1 MQEKYNEGF
10 YSSLFGFSNRI
21 SSYLE
26 KLDKET
32 IKNIEEIRLRENQ
45 RISLTVNGKS
55 RFLDIIAFKEDI
67 EESFLRFCKYSV
79 YSHEEEIKEGYI
91 SLENGNRLGF
101 GATAVLKNNQITS
114 FRDIKSLNLRISKEI
129 LGSADDFLRQ
139 YNGGGALLF
148 GPPGCG
154 KTTALRD
161 IARQINLRVVIVDTR
176 GEIARGNFGEETD
189 VLYMVPKE
197 KGIQIAIKTLNPELI
212 IFDEIGTVL
221 EASAVI
227 EGFNCGV
234 SVITTMH
241 AGNFEEL
248 KKRKVFQML
257 YNTGAIS
264 NIFYINKGKCE
275 KLWE

>member
-10 YSSLFGFSNRI
+10 YSSLYGFSDRI
-21 SSYLE
+21 SSFLK
-26 KLDKET
+26 KLDTET

-45 RISLTVNGKS
+45 KVCLTISGKNEI
-55 RFLDIIAFKEDI
+55 LDIIAFKADI

-91 SLENGNRLGF
+91 SLENGHRLGF
-101 GATAVLKNNQITS
+101 GATAVISDNQVIS

-129 LGSADDFLRQ
+129 LGAADDFLRQ

-154 KTTALRD
+154 KTTMLRD
-161 IARQINLRVVIVDTR
+161 IARQINLRVAIIDTR
-176 GEIARGNFGEETD
+176 GEIAKGDFGKMTD
-189 VLYMVPKE
+189 VLFLVPKE

-212 IFDEIGTVL
+212 IFDEIGTIK
-221 EASAVI
+221 EATAVI
-227 EGFNCGV
+227 DGFNCGV

-241 AGNFEEL
+241 AGSFEEL
-248 KKRKVFQML
+248 KKREVFKRL
-257 YNTGAIS
+257 YNTGAIN

-275 KLWE
+275 KI